1 MYLMVKNVKRD
12 QTGITETC
20 QVVKKYGHWLTL
32 QIVGKATWPY
42 SILILKQF
50 LNFILK
56 LFVNLILKPLTNL
69 ILNALANLDNLNIN
83 FTLLGNYFRK
93 ANVAAI
99 CKP

>member
-1 MYLMVKNVKRD
+1 MVKNVKRD

-56 LFVNLILKPLTNL
+56 LFVNLILKPL
-69 ILNALANLDNLNIN
+69 ANLDNLNIN